1 MKSFPGVKAAM
12 QDINPIR
19 AKIADLQG
27 RLESL
32 RGYL

>member
-1 MKSFPGVKAAM
+1 MDDPM

-19 AKIADLQG
+19 NQIADLQG
-27 RLESL
+27 RLQAL